1 MKPDFFRQIVIF
13 GEVLFD
19 CFPDGRQILGGA
31 PFNVAWHLQA
41 FNAQPLFIS
50 RIGDDPAGAQVKAA
64 MQKWGMATE
73 GLQLDKKYP
82 SGRVSINFNKGEPE
96 YNIVADS
103 AYDFIDAN
111 FLPKIAN
118 NCIIYHGSL
127 ALRNQTSRCALE
139 KLKRNSSAKYFID
152 INLRSPWWYS
162 DLIHDS
168 LDDAHWLKVN
178 NHELNV
184 LSTLGVDSE
193 KLSVD
198 TLLTKKALEMILHTS
213 GSKGAQLICKD
224 GSQYQITPESG
235 IKVID
240 TVGAGDAFSSIILLG
255 LLKHW
260 PITVMLQRAQDFASA
275 IVGIHGAISL
285 DTEFYQT
292 FIKAWEIEY
301 E

>member
-1 MKPDFFRQIVIF
+1 MKPVFPQQIVIF

-50 RIGDDPAGAQVKAA
+50 RIGDDTAGAQIKSA
-64 MQKWGMATE
+64 MQNWGMATE
-73 GLQLDKKYP
+73 GLQLDKKHP
-82 SGRVSINFNKGEPE
+82 SGRVSVTFNEGEPE
-96 YNIVADS
+96 YDIVADS

-111 FLPKIAN
+111 LLPKIPN

-127 ALRNQTSRCALE
+127 ALRNRTSQRALE
-139 KLKRNSSAKYFID
+139 TLKQNSSAKYFLD
-152 INLRSPWWYS
+152 INLRSPWWRS
-162 DLIHDS
+162 DLIHGL
-168 LDDAHWLKVN
+168 LDNAHWLKVN
-178 NHELNV
+178 DQEFNMLFAE
-184 LSTLGVDSE
+184 GVASK
-193 KLSVD
+193 KLSVS
-198 TLLTKKALEMILHTS
+198 TLLTNNTLEMIVHTR
-213 GSKGAQLICKD
+213 GAEGAQLICKN
-224 GSQYQITPESG
+224 GRQYQIKPESG
-235 IKVID
+235 INVID

-260 PITVMLQRAQDFASA
+260 PISVMLQRAQDFASA
-275 IVGIHGAISL
+275 MVGIRGAISL

-292 FIKAWEIEY
+292 FIKSWEIGY